1 MRKLSPLPP
10 ELANSAFTAA
20 DARQAGLSK
29 DWLRGRGMVS
39 LGRGIRAPRDLELD
53 LAGLVRPYTRFN
65 AGTAASHDTAARLWG
80 FPAPERRPYASQIH
94 VLRAFGCAEVKRDN
108 VVGHRARILAGE
120 TVWDDGLCVTTRE
133 RTWLD
138 LAESLTVDDLVVI
151 ADHLVRIPRPEFE
164 DRTEPYATVD
174 SLARLLAGHRGKRGI
189 RKARA
194 ALELCRIGA
203 DSPPETRLRLAL
215 HRAGLPEPLV
225 NAPLMDAGGRIL
237 HSPDLSYPEFRVA
250 VEYEGAGH
258 SHPDQIDRDIGRA
271 ERVAAAGWIEVRI
284 SKRHMGD
291 DARLAVRKVSA
302 ALIAQGWRP
311 GAASTE
317 G

>member
-1 MRKLSPLPP
+1 MRKPAPLPP
-10 ELANSAFTAA
+10 HLAGTAFTAA

-29 DWLRGRGMVS
+29 DRLRSRSVVS
-39 LGRGIRAPRDLELD
+39 LGRGIHAPRALGLD
-53 LAGLVRPYTRFN
+53 LAGLVRPYTRFSD
-65 AGTAASHDTAARLWG
+65 GTAASHDTAARLWR
-80 FPAPERRPYASQIH
+80 FPAPEHRPYAAEIH
-94 VLRAFGCAEVKRDN
+94 LLRAFGSAEVKRSN
-108 VVGHRARILAGE
+108 VVGHRARILVGE
-120 TVWDDGLCVTTRE
+120 TVWEAGLCVTSRE

-164 DRTEPYATVD
+164 DRTEPYATVE

-189 RKARA
+189 RKART
-194 ALELCRIGA
+194 ALELCRVGA

-215 HRAGLPEPLV
+215 YRAGLPEPLV
-225 NAPLMDAGGRIL
+225 NAPLLDAAGRIL
-237 HSPDLSYPEFRVA
+237 HNPDLSFPEFRIA

-284 SKRHMGD
+284 SKRHMRD
-291 DARLAVRKVSA
+291 DARLAVRKVRE
-302 ALIAQGWRP
+302 ALSSQGWHP
-311 GAASTE
+311 GPASTE